1 MSKRM
6 QITRTKMRTGPA
18 DVCVA
23 PLAALLPAAVLG
35 VPPETALPAPGC
47 DGGVDPVGRAGSALL
62 ALGWAVLP
70 HAALAHLRAGRSFGT
85 GGVVMGTSGGLDVV
99 GGGFKAGGIV
109 GGGCALARDERGIT
123 AKFG

>member
-35 VPPETALPAPGC
+35 VPPETALLAPGS

-62 ALGWAVLP
+62 ALGWAVL

-85 GGVVMGTSGGLDVV
+85 GGVVMVTSGGLEVV